1 MSDKTVL
8 LSDMFA
14 LLHSMGILTFKK
26 EKKSNCFIP
35 IHAPPPPTPP
45 LFSNKKKRCK
55 IHNFKLSI

>member
-14 LLHSMGILTFKK
+14 LLHSMGILTLKKK

-35 IHAPPPPTPP
+35 IHAPPPHPTP
-45 LFSNKKKRCK
+45 FFQQEKKMQ
-55 IHNFKLSI
+55 NTQF

>member
-35 IHAPPPPTPP
+35 IHAPPPPPPTP
-45 LFSNKKKRCK
+45 FFQQENTQ
-55 IHNFKLSI
+55 F

>member
-35 IHAPPPPTPP
+35 IHAPPPPPTP
-45 LFSNKKKRCK
+45 FFQQEKKMQ
-55 IHNFKLSI
+55 NTQF

>member
-35 IHAPPPPTPP
+35 IHAPPPHPHPTP
-45 LFSNKKKRCK
+45 FFQQEKKMQ
-55 IHNFKLSI
+55 NTQF